1 MKTTDQLYEELRA
14 VIGNGNESMTHE
26 DALAHVVELQALAA
40 IRAAVGYALYDIEH
54 GGSRLFVWAD
64 QYEPSGDP
72 AKTLVVPLVAEAAE
86 VVHGRHTVRIIMDIR
101 GGALQAVYGDRL
113 PEGVQ
118 VEFILRDYDNIAAG
132 DADPMNEDYAPDV
145 YYW

>member
-14 VIGNGNESMTHE
+14 VIDNGNESMTHE
-26 DALAHVVELQALAA
+26 DALEHVRALQA
-40 IRAAVGYALYDIEH
+40 
-54 GGSRLFVWAD
+54 
-64 QYEPSGDP
+64 
-72 AKTLVVPLVAEAAE
+72 AKPP
-86 VVHGRHTVRIIMDIR
+86 VRIIMDIR

-118 VEFILRDYDNIAAG
+118 AEFILRDYDNIAAG

>member
-14 VIGNGNESMTHE
+14 VIDNGNESMTHE
-26 DALAHVVELQALAA
+26 DALDEDALDEVRALRA
-40 IRAAVGYALYDIEH
+40 LRAAK
-54 GGSRLFVWAD
+54 
-64 QYEPSGDP
+64 PP
-72 AKTLVVPLVAEAAE
+72 
-86 VVHGRHTVRIIMDIR
+86 VRIIMDVR

-118 VEFILRDYDNIAAG
+118 VEFILRDHDNIAAG

>member
-1 MKTTDQLYEELRA
+1 MKTADQLYEELRA
-14 VIGNGNESMTHE
+14 VIDNGNESMTHE
-26 DALAHVVELQALAA
+26 DALDEVRALQAA
-40 IRAAVGYALYDIEH
+40 
-54 GGSRLFVWAD
+54 
-64 QYEPSGDP
+64 
-72 AKTLVVPLVAEAAE
+72 TE

-113 PEGVQ
+113 PEDVQ
-118 VEFILRDYDNIAAG
+118 VEFILRDHDNIAAG

>member
-1 MKTTDQLYEELRA
+1 MVPMTPSTHDLRP
-14 VIGNGNESMTHE
+14 
-26 DALAHVVELQALAA
+26 
-40 IRAAVGYALYDIEH
+40 IRAALDSAEGLDADAALPH
-54 GGSRLFVWAD
+54 LR
-64 QYEPSGDP
+64 
-72 AKTLVVPLVAEAAE
+72 EAAERLTDLLDEARALQAATE
-86 VVHGRHTVRIIMDIR
+86 VVHGRYTARIIMDIR

>member
-14 VIGNGNESMTHE
+14 VIDNGNESMTHE
-26 DALAHVVELQALAA
+26 DALEHVRALQ
-40 IRAAVGYALYDIEH
+40 
-54 GGSRLFVWAD
+54 
-64 QYEPSGDP
+64 
-72 AKTLVVPLVAEAAE
+72 VAEP
-86 VVHGRHTVRIIMDIR
+86 RVRIIMDIR

-118 VEFILRDYDNIAAG
+118 VEFILRDHDNIAAG
-132 DADPMNEDYAPDV
+132 DADPMDEDYAADA

>member
-14 VIGNGNESMTHE
+14 VIDNGNESMTHE
-26 DALAHVVELQALAA
+26 DALDEVRAL
-40 IRAAVGYALYDIEH
+40 RAA
-54 GGSRLFVWAD
+54 
-64 QYEPSGDP
+64 EPP
-72 AKTLVVPLVAEAAE
+72 
-86 VVHGRHTVRIIMDIR
+86 VRIIMDVR

-118 VEFILRDYDNIAAG
+118 VDFILRDHDNIAAG

>member
-14 VIGNGNESMTHE
+14 VIDNGNESMTHE
-26 DALAHVVELQALAA
+26 DALEHVRALQA
-40 IRAAVGYALYDIEH
+40 
-54 GGSRLFVWAD
+54 
-64 QYEPSGDP
+64 
-72 AKTLVVPLVAEAAE
+72 AAE
-86 VVHGRHTVRIIMDIR
+86 VVHGRYTARIIMDIR

-118 VEFILRDYDNIAAG
+118 AEFILRDHDNIAAG

>member
-14 VIGNGNESMTHE
+14 VIDNGNESMTHE
-26 DALAHVVELQALAA
+26 DALAHVVELQAA
-40 IRAAVGYALYDIEH
+40 
-54 GGSRLFVWAD
+54 
-64 QYEPSGDP
+64 
-72 AKTLVVPLVAEAAE
+72 TE
-86 VVHGRHTVRIIMDIR
+86 VVHGRYTVRIIMDIR

-118 VEFILRDYDNIAAG
+118 VEFILRDHDNIAAG

>member
-14 VIGNGNESMTHE
+14 VIDNGNESMTHE
-26 DALAHVVELQALAA
+26 DALEHVRALQAA
-40 IRAAVGYALYDIEH
+40 
-54 GGSRLFVWAD
+54 
-64 QYEPSGDP
+64 
-72 AKTLVVPLVAEAAE
+72 TE
-86 VVHGRHTVRIIMDIR
+86 VVHGRYTVRIIVDIR

-118 VEFILRDYDNIAAG
+118 VEFILRDHDNIAAG